1 MTFSVADF
9 RKLRKVDSEDYIA
22 RDDVNGGFKLEL
34 EAVWN
39 RIHRTNWH
47 ASASNEARQN
57 FIECLKREY
66 PQIAALIDKEIAPYL
81 SQNGRPLKSWHVR
94 EVLDR
99 VDRLLEA
106 DRKATIRD
114 PRMLEAEAELC
125 FDSDGMK
132 YFEDRL
138 QPAEKVTSSG
148 EPRVNL
154 NVALEQLDRDY
165 EEQQRDIEA
174 PGAGKREPASQ
185 EPEHVIFTPSSPPP
199 ATSGVPQAAP
209 QAAPP
214 DAKPPAVVQNAP
226 PRQPRGMNPA
236 SFDRSRAQAQ
246 WDGSKLKRTDSKG
259 KGPEV
264 PRAEPKRTDAGN
276 PQAAKVIKDT
286 AWKDL
291 SPLFKG
297 IEKHVASA
305 QDEAAKPLLGKSKKK
320 AQIEAAKTEDKFR
333 LIGGERAFA
342 NLFVKPP
349 NFGELDQFLAKH
361 AGTTTPL
368 SVYFDLPKTTGED
381 PPIVDGFVRTEPGK
395 HWLFRMRNAET
406 KLDAEQVIRE
416 IDAFIEQLGMEIARV
431 EYWIDNPD
439 SPVSKSQ
446 LKQLEDVAKRL
457 RSINE
462 GLRDSFS
469 PLLDLKAR
477 CRDLVEVLP
486 DEPPRISTHFQA
498 LEAFQK
504 MGIEAD
510 SHSDTTALVTMA
522 NRMMKVH
529 NLLHRGLLEG
539 KTWQDLYDD
548 PKSDKTTLSEYR
560 EKRLTGVKRLVSEQT
575 GVKINFADDKG
586 KKIYYFATEASD
598 AERQARFWQAS
609 YVLGM
614 IALSMGDTE
623 RLLKNVFGY
632 GLDLDYENR
641 VLAERAKEQAATA

>member
-1 MTFSVADF
+1 MTLSIADF
-9 RKLRKVDSEDYIA
+9 RNFAKRNSDDYIA
-22 RDDVNGGFKLEL
+22 RDDVCGGFKLQSKAE
-34 EAVWN
+34 WN
-39 RIHRTNWH
+39 RHRTNWH
-47 ASASNEARQN
+47 ASASNEARRN
-57 FIECLKREY
+57 FIVCLKREY

-99 VDRLLEA
+99 VDRMLEA
-106 DRKATIRD
+106 DKATIRD
-114 PRMLEAEAELC
+114 PRMLVAKPELC
-125 FDSDGMK
+125 LDSDGMK
-132 YFEDRL
+132 YFEDQL

-148 EPRVNL
+148 EPPVNL
-154 NVALEQLDRDY
+154 NVAREQFARDY
-165 EEQQRDIEA
+165 EELQGDVEQSLIVGE
-174 PGAGKREPASQ
+174 PGAGKHELTLK
-185 EPEHVIFTPSSPPP
+185 EPELVIFRPPA

-214 DAKPPAVVQNAP
+214 VAKPPTAP

-259 KGPEV
+259 KEPEE

-276 PQAAKVIKDT
+276 PQAAKVIQDT
-286 AWKDL
+286 AWRDL

-320 AQIEAAKTEDKFR
+320 AQIEAPETEDKFR
-333 LIGGERAFA
+333 LIGGEIAFA
-342 NLFVKPP
+342 DLFVKPP

-368 SVYFDLPKTTGED
+368 SVYFDLLKTTGED
-381 PPIVDGFVRTEPGK
+381 PPIVGGFVRTEPGK

-498 LEAFQK
+498 LDAFQQ

-548 PKSDKTTLSEYR
+548 PKSDKTALSEYR

-575 GVKINFADDKG
+575 DVEINFADDKG